1 MQVPVQITYRG
12 IPSSEALEQVVRDKA
27 AKLEQFHPRLT
38 RCQVVVEQPARHRA
52 QGKEFAVN
60 VALKVPGAEIAA
72 NRARHA
78 DVYVAVRD
86 AFDAA
91 RRQLEDFA
99 RAQRG
104 D

>member
-1 MQVPVQITYRG
+1 MQVPVQITFRG
-12 IPSSEALEQVVRDKA
+12 MDTSAALEEAVRDKA

-38 RCQVVVEQPARHRA
+38 RCQVVIEQPARHRQ
-52 QGKEFAVN
+52 QGKEFAVH
-60 VALKVPGAEIAA
+60 VDLKVPGAEIAA

-78 DVYVAVRD
+78 DVYVALRD

-91 RRQLEDFA
+91 RRQLEDYA
-99 RAQRG
+99 RTQRG